1 MNIKRVKD
9 MEETSKE
16 SAVLISYLL
25 EVAGEV
31 FTADFLKGKDLTGL
45 YLDAI
50 YESMS
55 QITAIDNENNIYL
68 TGKKHLDINMLR
80 EFFKKSQ
87 AFVKETENFY
97 SYVKKLKH
105 IE

>member
-25 EVAGEV
+25 NVAGEV
-31 FTADFLKGKDLTGL
+31 FTADFLKGKGLTEL

-55 QITAIDNENNIYL
+55 QIASIDNENNIYL
-68 TGKKHLDINMLR
+68 TGGKHWDIDMLR
-80 EFFKKSQ
+80 DFFKKSQ
-87 AFVKETENFY
+87 TFFKETENFY
-97 SYVKKLKH
+97 SNVKKLKH